1 MCIKKY
7 LFLLLAV
14 LSLASCAGNGN
25 NDKRQTLTVT
35 IEPLRYFTEAIA
47 GDKFNIVSMVPE
59 GSNPETYDPTTQ
71 QQVKLAKSKAYLQIG
86 HI

>member
-35 IEPLRYFTEAIA
+35 IEPLRNFTDAYAGDNSILSAWYPKEAIL
-47 GDKFNIVSMVPE
+47 KRMTLPRNSW
-59 GSNPETYDPTTQ
+59 
-71 QQVKLAKSKAYLQIG
+71 
-86 HI
+86 